1 LLIEGVIRRDL
12 NRKVKERITQVGFAF
27 LMLIA
32 VFVIYNDIV
41 KSLPERF
48 ESFFP

>member
-1 LLIEGVIRRDL
+1 M
-12 NRKVKERITQVGFAF
+12 KERVTQVGFAF

-48 ESFFP
+48 ERFLP